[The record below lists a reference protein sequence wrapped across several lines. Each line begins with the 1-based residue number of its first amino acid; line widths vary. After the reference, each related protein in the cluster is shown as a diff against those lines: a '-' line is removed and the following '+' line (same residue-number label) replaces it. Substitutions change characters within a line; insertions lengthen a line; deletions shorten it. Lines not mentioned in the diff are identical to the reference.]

1 MPVTGLET
9 DQWGMRYIP
18 AIREFTRGKA
28 DMKRDNYKMVRRVL
42 LKRKAWVLCLMI
54 ANIQLLKP
62 VVCGVFKMK
71 KKLQIGSAFPVFKAS
86 VISLVLF
93 TEQSLR
99 KIFPANKPEFSL

>member
-1 MPVTGLET
+1 MEG
-9 DQWGMRYIP
+9 
-18 AIREFTRGKA
+18 
-28 DMKRDNYKMVRRVL
+28 DNYKMVRRVL